1 MDKNQFLKKLK
12 KNLRF
17 LSKPMQN
24 EQLEYYENLDN
35 YDLDPD
41 DEANKIYKKLNY
53 NIKVFN
59 ISFKDAL
66 LNIKESGDWI
76 KIGLFFLYL
85 LLLVILIKV
94 PFIYI
99 RDIGVSIMENRVDIN
114 KYYGLINLIVDI
126 LYSVFTI
133 IIFVRLIKK
142 KGYQFKKLNEKK

>member
-76 KIGLFFLYL
+76 KIGLFFLY
-85 LLLVILIKV
+85 I
-94 PFIYI
+94 
-99 RDIGVSIMENRVDIN
+99 
-114 KYYGLINLIVDI
+114 
-126 LYSVFTI
+126 
-133 IIFVRLIKK
+133 
-142 KGYQFKKLNEKK
+142 